1 MGAEISSCCGKD
13 STTDGA
19 EVTVSPKKVQTA
31 TLQNGEKSA
40 FVTRLEEGLTVNLI
54 LQDRRS
60 LESTVKMDSYTKALI
75 INCEVNGHK
84 KVRSILAS
92 DVKQILQ
99 TKQQL
104 RRVESRANIDDIE
117 LWVPGKI
124 FIQVCGS
131 SPAEERQLHPT
142 VFPQRGGQAE
152 FRGRSAGVVGDVRS
166 YLSFVDFIFR
176 RWRREGKHIVQ
187 HSSVSRHSVTM

>member
-117 LWVPGKI
+117 LCAALHLQKSGNCIPL
-124 FIQVCGS
+124 FFHN
-131 SPAEERQLHPT
+131 AEDKQ
-142 VFPQRGGQAE
+142 
-152 FRGRSAGVVGDVRS
+152 
-166 YLSFVDFIFR
+166 SFVAA
-176 RWRREGKHIVQ
+176 VQ
-187 HSSVSRHSVTM
+187 ESWEM